1 MPGEP
6 ETGPLGAARDLLGAG
21 GPVVAILLLLSVV
34 ALAVSLAKLFQF
46 HRMRLDPDGAAE
58 IGLTALRQG
67 QPAHAIQALR
77 AGRGVLPPLL
87 MSAVEGLRGGQTR
100 EAQTREAQTRDA
112 QTHEAKIREEA
123 ERLAAGLLETLR
135 SHLRLLEVIAALSP
149 LLGLLGTVLGMIE
162 AFQQMEAAGSRVE
175 PSVLSGGIWEAL
187 LTTAVGLAVAI
198 PSVAAFNGFERH
210 IERMAHGIED
220 ALTRVFTA
228 PLGASDSHDSLAE
241 RPRVQAAS

>member
-1 MPGEP
+1 MPGES
-6 ETGPLGAARDLLGAG
+6 ETGPLAGALGLLGAG
-21 GPVVAILLLLSVV
+21 GPVVAILLSLSVV
-34 ALAVSLAKLFQF
+34 ALAVSLAKLFQL

-87 MSAVEGLRGGQTR
+87 MTAVEGLRGGQVA
-100 EAQTREAQTRDA
+100 EAT
-112 QTHEAKIREEA
+112 IREEV